1 MSTFLFTD
9 IASLKSAVGGGANMS
24 IELASIEPG
33 LYAAWHQHLKPWL
46 GQAFFDEIAAALDA
60 DTLSAEQEALLPY
73 LRRPMGMLGLYEYTK
88 IGSVQ
93 FSESGVF
100 RMEGENYK
108 TAYKY
113 QVTDLKR
120 FYLYTGF
127 EALEHLLAYLE
138 DNEADFPTWAAGAGY
153 NRNKA
158 LLINSA
164 ADFRT
169 HYSNDINRYTFEHL
183 RPVLEDIDAFAIQ
196 PLLGDDQY
204 NELKANILAKNL
216 SAKEQQL
223 IYYLQRAVANFAVK
237 EAIRRGWVRLE
248 GRTLVSAEILEPQGY
263 AREGAPTG
271 AQVSLAAMRQ
281 DEWANR
287 NLSYATKYLADNLDD
302 FPLYSAYLDEIAAEE
317 AEAEADQ
324 PGSDYPERCGTCHC
338 YTWDCLCESTRS
350 SPAGII
356 GF

>member
-33 LYAAWHQHLKPWL
+33 LYAAWHQHLKPWI
-46 GQAFFDEIAAALDA
+46 GQDFLDEIQSAID
-60 DTLSAEQEALLPY
+60 DDSLSTEQTALLPY
-73 LRRPMGMLGLYEYTK
+73 LRRPLGMLGLYEYIN

-93 FSESGVF
+93 FSEGGVF

-113 QVTDLKR
+113 QVTGMKR

-127 EALEHLLAYLE
+127 ESLEHLLGYLE
-138 DNEADFPTWAAGAGY
+138 DKAADFPTWAASDGY
-153 NRNKA
+153 TRNKA

-164 ADFRT
+164 ADFRK

-204 NELKANILAKNL
+204 NTLKANILAKNL

-223 IYYLQRAVANFAVK
+223 IYYLQRTVANFAVK
-237 EAIRRGWVRLE
+237 EAIRRGWIRLE
-248 GRTLVSAEILEPQGY
+248 GRTLVSTEILEPQGY
-263 AREGAPTG
+263 EREGAPTQN
-271 AQVSLAAMRQ
+271 QVSLASMRQ

-287 NLSYATKYLADNLDD
+287 NLSYATKYLADNLAD
-302 FPLYSAYLDEIAAEE
+302 FPLYSAYLNAQAAEE
-317 AEAEADQ
+317 AEADQ
-324 PGSDYPERCGTCHC
+324 PSSDYPERCNTCNC
-338 YTWDCLCESTRS
+338 YTWPCNCDNAAPTGL
-350 SPAGII
+350 I